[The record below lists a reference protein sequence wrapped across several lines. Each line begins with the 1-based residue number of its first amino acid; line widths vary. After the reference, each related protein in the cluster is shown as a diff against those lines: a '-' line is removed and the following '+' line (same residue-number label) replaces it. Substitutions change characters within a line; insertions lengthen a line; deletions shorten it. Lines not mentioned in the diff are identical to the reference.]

1 MFGGQ
6 SRRVTGV
13 VTKEGT
19 TEALAGVTISVK
31 GGTATTA
38 TDTAGNFSI
47 TVPNNNAVLTV
58 SSVGF
63 RNTEVAVGT
72 KSNVEISLAQEVS
85 TLNDVVVIGYGT
97 ARKRDR
103 TGSTV
108 SLAGATLEKIPL
120 SSAAEA
126 MTGRLAG
133 VQVTTTDGSPGA
145 EIVIRV
151 RGGGSVTQD
160 NSPLYIV
167 DGFPVG
173 SINDIAPTDIASIDI
188 LKDASSTAIYGA
200 RGANGVVIITTKS
213 AKGGKTT
220 ISFNSFVQARTLPK
234 QLEVLSPY
242 EFVLAQY
249 EYAKIRSQSEVDAFS
264 KFFGVYDDLELY
276 KSQHGTNWQD
286 KLFGSP
292 ALSQQHNLSLT
303 GGSDK
308 TKMSF
313 SISNNKDE
321 GLMPG
326 SSYERTYLNFKL
338 NHELFRTLKLDLT
351 SRFTNTNIFGAG
363 TSGGSQV
370 RIGDALT
377 TRPVNGLADQIE
389 FDPLSAGATSD
400 DYEQF
405 LRGLI
410 DPITLSRQDYRN
422 SLTKA
427 FNMNAGAS
435 WNISKSFLY
444 RSEFGI
450 DLRWGNNKTLLRT
463 AYRGVKNKRQ
473 QFTGRCNIK

>member
-1 MFGGQ
+1 
-6 SRRVTGV
+6 
-13 VTKEGT
+13 
-19 TEALAGVTISVK
+19 
-31 GGTATTA
+31 
-38 TDTAGNFSI
+38 
-47 TVPNNNAVLTV
+47 
-58 SSVGF
+58 
-63 RNTEVAVGT
+63 
-72 KSNVEISLAQEVS
+72 
-85 TLNDVVVIGYGT
+85 
-97 ARKRDR
+97 
-103 TGSTV
+103 
-108 SLAGATLEKIPL
+108 
-120 SSAAEA
+120 
-126 MTGRLAG
+126 
-133 VQVTTTDGSPGA
+133 
-145 EIVIRV
+145 
-151 RGGGSVTQD
+151 
-160 NSPLYIV
+160 
-167 DGFPVG
+167 
-173 SINDIAPTDIASIDI
+173 
-188 LKDASSTAIYGA
+188 
-200 RGANGVVIITTKS
+200 
-213 AKGGKTT
+213 
-220 ISFNSFVQARTLPK
+220 
-234 QLEVLSPY
+234 
-242 EFVLAQY
+242 
-249 EYAKIRSQSEVDAFS
+249 
-264 KFFGVYDDLELY
+264 
-276 KSQHGTNWQD
+276 
-286 KLFGSP
+286 
-292 ALSQQHNLSLT
+292 
-303 GGSDK
+303 
-308 TKMSF
+308 MSF